1 MTTGT
6 QGHPTLLAWDELAP
20 PVRDALAGR
29 LTGLY
34 GETSDGAAFG
44 ALAVDKQQ
52 ALLIF
57 VERLGR
63 LKLWAKVTRVTNVYG
78 EGGVG
83 IEFEAARGLSKRLR
97 LSRQFATRFAAHR
110 GTAEGFSEKG
120 RRTAALHFLR
130 PSPRGR
136 SWAAHFDL
144 YAPFAS
150 PLSALRHLWHEK
162 LRGRTPRW
170 EEIAGALEYEGLD
183 WTD

>member
-1 MTTGT
+1 VTTGSQT
-6 QGHPTLLAWDELAP
+6 AAPLAWDELTP
-20 PVRDALAGR
+20 PVRDALAGK

-34 GETSDGAAFG
+34 GAASDRAAFD

-57 VERLGR
+57 VARLGR
-63 LKLWAKVTRVTNVYG
+63 LNLWADVSRVTNVYG

-83 IEFEAARGLSKRLR
+83 IEFEAARGLPKRLR
-97 LSRQFATRFAAHR
+97 RRSAFTTRFAAHR
-110 GTAEGFSEKG
+110 GTAEGFYEKG

-130 PSPRGR
+130 ARPRSR
-136 SWAAHFDL
+136 RWAAHFDF
-144 YAPFAS
+144 YAPVAS

-170 EEIAGALEYEGLD
+170 SEIADALEYDGRE
-183 WTD
+183 WTA